1 MSFDFDF
8 AKLISDLFVP
18 EVSILEKILRPIL
31 VYFFLILLLRIAGQR
46 TLSQMNA
53 FDLVVL
59 LTLSNTVQNAII
71 GQDNSLFGGFV
82 GATTLILINL
92 VVVRFLYKHQ
102 KFDRQLEGNPI
113 ELVQDGQIVTKA
125 LEKTLITE
133 DELMAAIRHQG
144 AAELS
149 EVARVILETS
159 GTISVLLKHPTAT
172 DVQSASLTSRLD
184 RIEHQLARLTESHT
198 RNQRNPR

>member
-1 MSFDFDF
+1 MSFDFM
-8 AKLISDLFVP
+8 KLISDLFVP
-18 EVSILEKILRPIL
+18 EVSILEKIIRPIL
-31 VYFFLILLLRIAGQR
+31 VYFFLILLLRVAGQR

-92 VVVRFLYKHQ
+92 VVVRFLYRHQ
-102 KFDRQLEGNPI
+102 KLDRQLEGNPI
-113 ELVQDGQIVTKA
+113 ELVHDGQIVAHA
-125 LEKTLITE
+125 LEETLITE
-133 DELMAAIRHQG
+133 DELMAAIRRQG

-149 EVARVILETS
+149 EVTRVILETS
-159 GTISVLLKHPTAT
+159 GTISVLLKHPTT
-172 DVQSASLTSRLD
+172 TETESAFLTSRLD
-184 RIEHQLARLTESHT
+184 RIERQLARLTESHGH
-198 RNQRNPR
+198 NQRHPR